1 MKEKIKEII
10 IEERQEMLT
19 NLVPR
24 ELSLDNLPG
33 KATILTGIRR
43 SGKSTHLR
51 SFIRKKKKPYF
62 YINFSDERLSYL
74 KGEELG
80 LCIEAFFEMEPD
92 AENKNICIG
101 LDEIQIIEGWE
112 LFVDRILRNRLYEV
126 YITGS
131 SAKLLSKEIGTQMRG
146 RSLQYEFFPYSFNE
160 YIFPVK
166 NPSRKLT
173 GPEKGKFIHLTKK
186 YLSEGGFP
194 EVRGLTEG
202 LRNKILQEYY
212 NTIIYKDIIERYR
225 PKNTQ
230 AVALCLKILINQV
243 ASLYSV
249 SKIVNKCKS
258 MGVNIAKGDV
268 SEFIEWFQDCYLLY
282 SVPIFSENI
291 NRQMTNPRKLYCIDN
306 GFIRANQAGVSSNTG
321 HLLENLVFNILR
333 KSSEKIFYY
342 KGYGEVDFVSIKQGM
357 KPHLIQ
363 VCEDLNSPETR
374 HRELNSL
381 YKAMVELD
389 LKSAWLINHNEHKIE
404 TMQGKKIF
412 ILPLLEVLRNP
423 LLISHEND

>member
-10 IEERQEMLT
+10 IEEKQEDLGD
-19 NLVPR
+19 LVPR
-24 ELSLDNLPG
+24 DLNLTILPR
-33 KATILTGIRR
+33 KATVLTGIRR

-51 SFIRKKKKPYF
+51 SFIRKRNKPYF

-74 KGEELG
+74 KSEELG
-80 LCIEAFFEMEPD
+80 LCIEAFFEMESD
-92 AENKNICIG
+92 VEGKSICIG

-112 LFVDRILRNRLYEV
+112 LFVDRILRNKLYEI

-146 RSLQYEFFPYSFNE
+146 RSLQYEFFPYSFSE
-160 YIFPVK
+160 YIYPTK
-166 NPSRKLT
+166 TPNRKLT
-173 GPEKGKFIHLTKK
+173 GSEKGKFIHLEKK
-186 YLSEGGFP
+186 YLKEGGFP
-194 EVRGLTEG
+194 EVRGLTDG

-230 AVALCLKILINQV
+230 AVALCLKILMNQV
-243 ASLYSV
+243 ASLYSI

-258 MGVNIAKGDV
+258 MGINIAKSDI
-268 SEFIEWFQDCYLLY
+268 SEFIDWFQDCYLLY
-282 SVPIFSENI
+282 SVPVFSENI

-306 GFIRANQAGVSSNTG
+306 GFVLANQAGVSSNTG
-321 HLLENLVFNILR
+321 HLLENLVFNLLR
-333 KSSEKIFYY
+333 RASDKIFYY
-342 KGYGEVDFVSIKQGM
+342 KGQGEVDFVLIQNGK

-363 VCEDLNSPETR
+363 VCEDLKSPVTR
-374 HRELNSL
+374 DREISALVN
-381 YKAMVELD
+381 AMIDLD
-389 LKSAWLINHNEHKIE
+389 LQSAWIINYDEHKIE
-404 TMQGKKIF
+404 TIQGKKII

-423 LLISHEND
+423 TLISHDN